1 MRAVV
6 DGEMEGNGAVGVVNS
21 LEMLHIITAGGVNRV
36 VPSVG
41 FASSG
46 IELVGCGIVDSEM
59 EGVHLSTSVVIQ
71 MAVNVVSGSGVCL
84 TVSIRPSVGVVS
96 GYREGLVSRFV
107 DSEMQSHHAVTAVGG
122 LKRNGGLVGA
132 FGISDTVYPSVAVAG
147 GLLVGARGGLVDAQ
161 GNRLLVCGCTIAD

>member
-1 MRAVV
+1 
-6 DGEMEGNGAVGVVNS
+6 
-21 LEMLHIITAGGVNRV
+21 
-36 VPSVG
+36 
-41 FASSG
+41 
-46 IELVGCGIVDSEM
+46 M

-96 GYREGLVSRFV
+96 GYWEGLVSRFV

-122 LKRNGGLVGA
+122 LKRNGGFVGA
-132 FGISDTVYPSVAVAG
+132 FGVGYIVDPGELLAG
-147 GLLVGARGGLVDAQ
+147 GLLVNARGGLVDAQ